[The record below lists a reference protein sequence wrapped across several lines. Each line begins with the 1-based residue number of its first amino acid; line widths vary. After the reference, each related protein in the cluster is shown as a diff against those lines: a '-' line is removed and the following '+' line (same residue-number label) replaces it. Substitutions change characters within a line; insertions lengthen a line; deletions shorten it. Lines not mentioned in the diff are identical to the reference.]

1 MSSALQKKCFRQAQ
15 IKDWHGFS
23 PHQELSRLL
32 TLGGELVLGRVV
44 AWSSGSRS
52 LSVLGFFTMLQEH
65 VVISLYAFEKGK
77 SSAGLP

>member
-1 MSSALQKKCFRQAQ
+1 MSSALQKKCFRQVQ

-32 TLGGELVLGRVV
+32 PLGGELVLGRVV
-44 AWSSGSRS
+44 AWSSGSGS
-52 LSVLGFFTMLQEH
+52 LGILGFFTMLQEH
-65 VVISLYAFEKGK
+65 VAMSLCAFGKGK